1 MARRVYNPNAMKS
14 LTATSIATQ
23 ARASASKRTW
33 RIVRRSLGLIFVCL
47 LIVVLIP
54 SNGELGA
61 ARTDFVIQQAI
72 GGRGFRLAA
81 WETQA
86 IAQKARDLVSRPG
99 AGLTP
104 EAQHDLVITYFDALG
119 RIDELS
125 AKIEHIYADPNAAD
139 PAALAAPLQ
148 AELNDLRTTQAERRP
163 AVEWIIEGQ
172 VAMVL
177 AEAGLTTDGVVWPPV
192 RFAFTESPDYLIVS
206 PRDHIVVKKGV
217 YLDPGISVSD
227 MERIE
232 TQVAKELDVS
242 ALVDG
247 TGGFSS
253 YPTMVVA
260 YPDLEW
266 VLDTVAHEWTH
277 TYLYFRPLGWHY
289 GSSGGM
295 RTINETIAS
304 IVGGEISRLTL
315 QRFYPERVPPA
326 GWPQPLS
333 MSSDWLG
340 KTADPPQFEYGAFM
354 RKTRLEAD
362 RLLAEGKIDE
372 AEKYMEAQRRILVE
386 NGYAVRKLNQA
397 YFAFHGS
404 YAVGSSATD
413 PIGGKL
419 RLLRRQ
425 AGSLAQ
431 FLQTVAKFSEPGD
444 LDATLRQ

>member
-1 MARRVYNPNAMKS
+1 MNAQRVYNLNAMKT
-14 LTATSIATQ
+14 LATMRIATQ
-23 ARASASKRTW
+23 PRANFSKRTW
-33 RIVRRSLGLIFVCL
+33 RFVRRSLGLIFVCL

-61 ARTDFVIQQAI
+61 ARTNFVIQQAI
-72 GGRGFRLAA
+72 GDRGFRLAA

-99 AGLTP
+99 ASLTP

-125 AKIEHIYADPNAAD
+125 ARIEHIYADPNAAD
-139 PAALAAPLQ
+139 PAAQAAPLQ
-148 AELNDLRTTQAERRP
+148 SELNALRATQAERRP
-163 AVEWIIEGQ
+163 AVERIIEEQ
-172 VAMVL
+172 VATVL
-177 AEAGLTTDGVVWPPV
+177 AEAGLTAGGRVWPPV

-206 PRDHIVVKKGV
+206 PRNHIAVKEGV
-217 YLDPGISVSD
+217 YLDPGISVAD

-232 TQVAKELDVS
+232 TQVAQELDVS

-289 GSSGGM
+289 NGM
-295 RTINETIAS
+295 RTINETVAS
-304 IVGGEISRLTL
+304 IVGEEISRLTL
-315 QRFYPERVPPA
+315 ERFYPERVPPA

-333 MSSDWLG
+333 MRSDWLG
-340 KTADPPQFEYGAFM
+340 KNDAPPQFEYGPFM
-354 RKTRLEAD
+354 RKTRLETD
-362 RLLAEGKIDE
+362 RLLAEGKVDE
-372 AEKYMEAQRRILVE
+372 AEKYMEAQRRILLE
-386 NGYAVRKLNQA
+386 NGYAIRKLNQA

-419 RLLRRQ
+419 RLLRKQ
-425 AGSLAQ
+425 AGSLAE
-431 FLQTVAKFSEPGD
+431 FFRTVARFSQPGD
-444 LDATLRQ
+444 LDAALH

>member
-1 MARRVYNPNAMKS
+1 MSLAPRARISTR
-14 LTATSIATQ
+14 
-23 ARASASKRTW
+23 KRTW
-33 RIVRRSLGLIFVCL
+33 SIVRRSAGLVFVCL
-47 LIVVLIP
+47 LIVALIP

-61 ARTDFVIQQAI
+61 ARANFVIQQAI
-72 GGRGFRLAA
+72 GDRGFRLAA
-81 WETQA
+81 WEAQA
-86 IAQKARDLVSRPG
+86 IAQKAGDLVSRPG
-99 AGLTP
+99 ANLTP
-104 EAQHDLVITYFDALG
+104 TEQHDLVITYFDALA

-125 AKIEHIYADPNAAD
+125 AKIEHIYADPSQTD
-139 PAALAAPLQ
+139 PAAAAAPLQ
-148 AELNDLRTTQAERRP
+148 AELDALRTTQAGRRP
-163 AVEWIIEGQ
+163 AVERIIEGQ
-172 VAMVL
+172 VATVL
-177 AEAGLTTDGVVWPPV
+177 AEAGLTTAGSVWPPV

-206 PRDHIVVKKGV
+206 PRDHIAVKEGV
-217 YLDPGISVSD
+217 YLDPGISVGD

-232 TQVAKELDVS
+232 TQVAQELDVS

-295 RTINETIAS
+295 RTINETVAS
-304 IVGGEISRLTL
+304 IVGQEISRLTL
-315 QRFYPERVPPA
+315 ERYYPERVPPA

-333 MSSDWLG
+333 MGSDWLG
-340 KTADPPQFEYGAFM
+340 KTAKPAQFEYGAFM
-354 RKTRLEAD
+354 RQTRLEAD

-372 AEKYMEAQRRILVE
+372 AEQYMEAQRRVLVE
-386 NGYAVRKLNQA
+386 HGYALRKLNQA

-404 YAVGSSATD
+404 YAVGSAATD

-419 RLLRRQ
+419 RLLRSQ
-425 AGSLAQ
+425 AGSLAE
-431 FLQTVAKFSEPGD
+431 FLQTVAKFSVPAD
-444 LDATLRQ
+444 LDAALRH